1 MAHSAGTGFKKK
13 AVPAA
18 EQDRPDVKEKRGCWH
33 EQLQGIDPDRFVFI
47 DESGAKTNMTRT
59 RGRAP
64 RGVRVI
70 EPVPHGHW
78 QTTTMIAAVRTT
90 GPCAAAVVSGATDS
104 DVFRA
109 YVQHVLVP
117 DLKIG
122 DVVVMDNLQ
131 PHKAA
136 GVREM
141 VEAAGATLLYLPPYS
156 PDYNPIE
163 NMWSKGKQLPRS
175 AAARTFQALQ
185 AAVWA
190 ALDAVT
196 PDDCRGF
203 FTHCGY
209 SAT

>member
-1 MAHSAGTGFKKK
+1 VH
-13 AVPAA
+13 AA
-18 EQDRPDVKEKRGCWH
+18 EQDRPDVKEKRECWH
-33 EQLQGIDPDRFVFI
+33 EQLAEIDPDRFVFI

-59 RGRAP
+59 HGRAP

-78 QTTTMIAAVRTT
+78 QTTTMIAAIRTT

-104 DVFRA
+104 DVFRT

-117 DLKIG
+117 DLKVD
-122 DVVVMDNLQ
+122 DVVVLDNLQ

-141 VEAAGATLLYLPPYS
+141 IEAAGATLLYLPPYS

-163 NMWSKGKQLPRS
+163 NMWSKVKQFLRS
-175 AAARTFQALQ
+175 AAARTQEALAQAITT
-185 AAVWA
+185 
-190 ALDAVT
+190 ALET
-196 PDDCRGF
+196 ISESDCLGF
-203 FTHCGY
+203 FRHCGY
-209 SAT
+209 AI

>member
-13 AVPAA
+13 SVHAA

-78 QTTTMIAAVRTT
+78 QTTTMIAAIRTT

-104 DVFRA
+104 DVFPGPSCCTCR
-109 YVQHVLVP
+109 
-117 DLKIG
+117 
-122 DVVVMDNLQ
+122 
-131 PHKAA
+131 
-136 GVREM
+136 
-141 VEAAGATLLYLPPYS
+141 
-156 PDYNPIE
+156 
-163 NMWSKGKQLPRS
+163 
-175 AAARTFQALQ
+175 RTRR
-185 AAVWA
+185 
-190 ALDAVT
+190 T
-196 PDDCRGF
+196 
-203 FTHCGY
+203 
-209 SAT
+209 